1 MLSDPFALWQDA
13 RLSTFDV
20 SPAAGRNFTVAV
32 MLAARRSKGERSNI
46 HVGLAATTPHDGLH
60 TRLPLLDK
68 SGCTFLPNTHCAG
81 CPGRLAA
88 RVVAPLQGS
97 MLSLGPSIVYRQYC
111 PLHRQA
117 DAEGFGREV
126 ATPSA
131 PCGRWRWMLLL
142 SDVYSTIHIDNNTY
156 CGIYEYM
163 TIYLYC
169 LFLLFFYV
177 SKIKNRGCG
186 CAPSQSPINTGDESE
201 NAPQPNDGVILLYI
215 YFFGC
220 GRFTV

>member
-1 MLSDPFALWQDA
+1 MVRNMQIHLYNI
-13 RLSTFDV
+13 RYIGIVVYTVV
-20 SPAAGRNFTVAV
+20 SPGR
-32 MLAARRSKGERSNI
+32 GSNI

-126 ATPSA
+126 STPSA

-156 CGIYEYM
+156 CGIYGYM
-163 TIYLYC
+163 TIYLYY
-169 LFLLFFYV
+169 LFLGAPD
-177 SKIKNRGCG
+177 KPRG
-186 CAPSQSPINTGDESE
+186 AEFMALTQK
-201 NAPQPNDGVILLYI
+201 LLI
-215 YFFGC
+215 IGTFDH
-220 GRFTV
+220 